1 MKANRPMKPESPS
14 NLWFENLRFK
24 KWHRY
29 IKKRR
34 QAVEILEEF
43 QRLGIRNAHVAE
55 MLEKI

>member
-1 MKANRPMKPESPS
+1 MV
-14 NLWFENLRFK
+14 
-24 KWHRY
+24 
-29 IKKRR
+29 R